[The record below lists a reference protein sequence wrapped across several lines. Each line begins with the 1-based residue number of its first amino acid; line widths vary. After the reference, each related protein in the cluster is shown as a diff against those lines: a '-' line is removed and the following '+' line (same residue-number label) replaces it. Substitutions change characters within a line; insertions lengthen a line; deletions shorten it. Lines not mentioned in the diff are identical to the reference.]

1 MEEFEFSWNKFI
13 EGVSHFD
20 NMVNSNI
27 LLSFTPLSKG
37 IPMDPIFFSTPSVQK
52 KKKDNSHLLSNQQF
66 SVGSN
71 LYKKIR
77 YRISITKLNI
87 IYI

>member
-1 MEEFEFSWNKFI
+1 MNRPKIAKLTEEIALVRNSYEFMEEFEFSWNKFI

-37 IPMDPIFFSTPSVQK
+37 IPMDPMNKVKSSNIRRG
-52 KKKDNSHLLSNQQF
+52 NSIVFPVS
-66 SVGSN
+66 
-71 LYKKIR
+71 
-77 YRISITKLNI
+77 
-87 IYI
+87 